1 MKNYFQSKRLALA
14 LLTTLAL
21 PIALPAVL
29 PISVNAVIQP
39 EISATPVIP
48 IPDSLPKDSK
58 VRVDGDVS
66 MKGMNALLKAK
77 LESRFPGS
85 TVELAESTSAGALKA
100 LEDGKLDIAAIGR
113 PLTEDEKARG
123 FVEVPIAYNKIGI
136 FVGADNPFAASLTN
150 TQFAKIFRGEIKD
163 WSEVGG
169 TAGPI
174 VLIDRPDS
182 NDTRASFA
190 RYPVFKE
197 AAFSAG
203 ATATKIDA
211 DTNDAVVSKL
221 GKTGIGYALAE
232 QVTGKSDLKIVPLHK
247 VLPDDPRYSFSQ
259 PLAYV
264 YRDAASPAV
273 KAFLGL
279 AQDPA
284 NAAEIEVA
292 RKAGVGTTTTTAAVP
307 LNAPA
312 TTAAPSTTSTAAPPT
327 DIAISPGTATD
338 KPGGIGF
345 NPWWLVPILGLPLL
359 TFAALRGKSEEN
371 ELPIAPIAGA
381 GLAGAGL
388 AGAALWG
395 KNRTKLIAVPRDC
408 RNIYSYWEL
417 NDAQAKEVRSQS
429 GQKLA
434 LRAYD
439 VTDDDLKRP
448 DRTQFT
454 QVDIHDGEPDR
465 HHEIPRENRDYI
477 TELGYMT
484 AKNEW
489 IKLATSD
496 VIHIPSCD
504 RESDRP
510 GFVQPGTQR
519 GTNVQSGTPNIDDAV
534 TAGLTAAIGAAGLA
548 GATAAGFQ
556 SSNVESDRTTGMT
569 TGSDTSPKVSHII
582 LVPKDKRN
590 AYAYWELNPNDR
602 DRVMAEGGQQFVL
615 RISDA
620 HGQAI
625 DGLNHHSFRQYDLTS
640 DSTDYHF
647 HLPAPDRDYVAEV
660 GYLTRDQRW
669 IGLARSTP
677 VYCGNVEAELG

>member
-14 LLTTLAL
+14 LLTTIAL
-21 PIALPAVL
+21 PTVLPAVL
-29 PISVNAVIQP
+29 PTSVSAVIQP
-39 EISATPVIP
+39 EISVTPAVP

-85 TVELAESTSAGALKA
+85 TVELAESTSTGALKA
-100 LEDGKLDIAAIGR
+100 LEDGKLDVAAIGR
-113 PLTEDEKARG
+113 PLTEEEKARG

-136 FVGADNPFAASLTN
+136 FVGADNPFAMSLTN
-150 TQFAKIFRGEIKD
+150 AQFAKIFRGEIKD

-169 TAGPI
+169 AAGPI
-174 VLIDRPDS
+174 VLVDRPDS
-182 NDTRASFA
+182 SDTRASFA

-197 AAFSAG
+197 ASFSAG
-203 ATATKIDA
+203 ATATKLDA

-292 RKAGVGTTTTTAAVP
+292 RKAGVGSTTTATTAAAP

-312 TTAAPSTTSTAAPPT
+312 TTAEPSTAPTVSPT
-327 DIAISPGTATD
+327 DIATSTVPATIH
-338 KPGGIGF
+338 KSEGIGF

-359 TFAALRGKSEEN
+359 AFAALRGKSDEN

-381 GLAGAGL
+381 GLAVAGL

-395 KNRTKLIAVPRDC
+395 KNGTKLIAVPRDC

-417 NDAQAKEVRSQS
+417 NDAQAKEVRSQG
-429 GQKLA
+429 GQTLA

-448 DRTQFT
+448 DRSQFT
-454 QVDIHDGEPDR
+454 QVDIRDGEPDR
-465 HHEIPRENRDYI
+465 HIQIPHENRDYM
-477 TELGYMT
+477 TELGYVT
-484 AKNEW
+484 TKNEW

-496 VIHIPSCD
+496 VIHVPSCD

-510 GFVQPGTQR
+510 GFIQPGTQR
-519 GTNVQSGTPNIDDAV
+519 GTNVQSGMPNIGGAV
-534 TAGLTAAIGAAGLA
+534 AAGGAAIGAASLA
-548 GATAAGFQ
+548 
-556 SSNVESDRTTGMT
+556 
-569 TGSDTSPKVSHII
+569 TGSDAGPKASHII

-590 AYAYWELNPNDR
+590 AYAYWELNQDDR

-625 DGLNHHSFRQYDLTS
+625 DGLNHHSFRQYDLTP